1 MDLSKLRTGELVAA
15 IGGIVLLF
23 SLLFLNWYGVGG
35 TVDTPFGSFS
45 VGGDFGAW
53 DHQGFFGTIANLLI
67 LAAALTAI
75 MLAVITATSR
85 TIALPVASSAV
96 TAGLGITAVVMVLAR
111 MLLQP
116 GPNGSVDLKFGIYL
130 ALIGSVAIAWGGWRA
145 MRDEGTSFAIARD
158 RMQTSVRDDGAAAR
172 RREPPPPRREQPP
185 AGDVPPQSERAEPDP
200 YGEPPASSPPPG
212 P

>member
-15 IGGIVLLF
+15 IGGLVLLI
-23 SLLFLNWYGVGG
+23 SLLFVNWYGVGG

-75 MLAVITATSR
+75 LLAVVTATSR
-85 TIALPVASSAV
+85 TVDLPVASSAV
-96 TAGLGITAVVMVLAR
+96 TTGFGITAVVLVLAR

-116 GPNGSVDLKFGIYL
+116 GPNGSVDLKFGIWL
-130 ALIGSVAIAWGGWRA
+130 ALIASVAIAWGGWRA
-145 MRDEGTSFAIARD
+145 MQDEGTSFATERERRIRATAD
-158 RMQTSVRDDGAAAR
+158 RSAAR
-172 RREPPPPRREQPP
+172 RPEPRPPRREPPP
-185 AGDVPPQSERAEPDP
+185 ASDVPPQSEGSEPDP
-200 YGEPPASSPPPG
+200 YGEPPQSAPPPG